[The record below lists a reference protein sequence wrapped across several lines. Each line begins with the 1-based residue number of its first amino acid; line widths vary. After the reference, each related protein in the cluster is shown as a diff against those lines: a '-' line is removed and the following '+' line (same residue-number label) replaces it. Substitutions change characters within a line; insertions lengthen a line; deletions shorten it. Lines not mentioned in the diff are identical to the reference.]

1 MNREGLMDDFHESRF
16 TDSEGALRRRGTDP
30 MLEVIAHKVTKME
43 ASMDKVADA
52 LTKLAVIEER
62 QTADRAA
69 LERAFTA
76 IQTTEER
83 CAEAFE
89 KTVAKLEKIEAR
101 VDTLEQAAPITE
113 QTNEWVSKAMWA
125 AAAAFAMYVAKKLG
139 IV

>member
-1 MNREGLMDDFHESRF
+1 MEDFHESRF
-16 TDSEGALRRRGTDP
+16 TDSEGALRRRGVDP

-76 IQTTEER
+76 IQATEER
-83 CAEAFE
+83 CAQAFE
-89 KTVAKLEKIEAR
+89 KTVAKLEKIESR
-101 VDTLEQAAPITE
+101 VDTLEQAAPITA
-113 QTNEWVSKAMWA
+113 QTSQWVMTAVWA
-125 AAAAFAMYVAKKLG
+125 VVAATAMYIAKKIG
-139 IV
+139 FIE